1 MKESIVKD
9 KSFEFALMIIEL
21 YKIMREHNEFV
32 ISKQILRSG
41 TSIGANVNEALAGV
55 SKSDFIN
62 KMSISSKEARETL
75 YWLNLLNKSQ
85 LIKLDY
91 SPNIKKCEE
100 LVKILTSIVKTTQSQ
115 NNNYTSKSKQS
126 KTKNS

>member
-9 KSFEFALMIIEL
+9 KSFEFALMVIEL

-41 TSIGANVNEALAGV
+41 TSIGANVNEALAGI

-85 LIKLDY
+85 LIKLVY
-91 SPNIKKCEE
+91 SPYIQKCEE
-100 LVKILTSIVKTTQSQ
+100 LVKILTSIIKTTQSQ